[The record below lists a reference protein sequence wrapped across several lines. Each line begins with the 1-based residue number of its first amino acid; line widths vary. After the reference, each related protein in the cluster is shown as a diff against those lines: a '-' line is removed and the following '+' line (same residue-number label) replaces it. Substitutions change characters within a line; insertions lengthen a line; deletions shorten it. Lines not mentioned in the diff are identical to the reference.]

1 MVQSLMGLLVGVYE
15 SINIDI
21 GYDYHDTSP
30 DNLFSYTVFTDDSK
44 LKGTF
49 DTVFSQAHLFMQV
62 FVLMA
67 YVIVMMIFI
76 YKIYTAMFKPDSR
89 DSENIWKM
97 TGKLLISIFLIT
109 WSYSI
114 FVYVEKIAQVIYE
127 QVFDVYLTAAG
138 TAKESFMSNFLSIQ
152 LGAGST
158 MFRQDEITDVIAYS
172 TGITGLVTMI
182 LTIGFFATIIWQ
194 YCRLLLEIIERYVL
208 LGVMFYTC
216 PLAFSA
222 TVSDSTKHI
231 FRSWC
236 QMLFTQFLL
245 MMMNM
250 FFIGTFV
257 AALDNVYCME
267 GREYVFASLGDFVI
281 KNFMLI
287 AWLMIGQRL
296 DQYLNAMGFSVMQ
309 AGSNLGSALITT
321 AAASYKAAKTFGAV
335 LGATKDFGKAFYAAG
350 HGLSTQMQAGKSG
363 KDDVKNAITEAGS
376 AVNTAK
382 VENLSGRDVNTGK
395 LTKEGVQE
403 AMQVGATL
411 TGEDARSAAEAM
423 NLPQA
428 GSKESADID
437 WNNSQINREGA
448 TFISKSDPGVVS
460 SHVAFGNEWV
470 AKDQDGNALAQMAVP
485 TTTGFANG
493 TRVMTDQDLTCAN
506 AEVLDQLTNPASGM
520 PNATWTTPEG
530 NPITDAS
537 GNYTKEALGSS
548 HFVGTDMKDPT
559 QQYVAGLN
567 NVNSFDIDQGG
578 RVSTR
583 NTTAHGDVPSFEYSV
598 QHIDKGCTPAVAS
611 SKPVLDTSAAS
622 TYRQSDVVLQKK
634 EPVPMPVEPRE
645 MRKQTIDNFK
655 SIRSRKKRHH

>member
-1 MVQSLMGLLVGVYE
+1 MVQALMGLLVGVYE

-21 GYDYHDTSP
+21 GYDYQDTSP

-49 DTVFSQAHLFMQV
+49 DSVFSQAHLFMQV
-62 FVLMA
+62 FILMA
-67 YVIVMMIFI
+67 YVIVLTIFI
-76 YKIYTAMFKPDSR
+76 YKLYTAMFQPDSR
-89 DSENIWKM
+89 DAENIWKM
-97 TGKLLISIFLIT
+97 AGKLLVSIFLIT

-114 FVYVEKIAQVIYE
+114 FVYVEKIAQVLYE

-138 TAKESFMSNFLSIQ
+138 SAKESFLSNFLSIQ
-152 LGAGST
+152 LGAGTT
-158 MFRQDEITDVIAYS
+158 MIRLDGIKDILAYS
-172 TGITGLVTMI
+172 TGISGIVTMI
-182 LTIGFFATIIWQ
+182 LFIGFFIAIIWQ

-245 MMMNM
+245 MMMNL

-267 GREYVFASLGDFVI
+267 GKEYVFASLGDFVI

-287 AWLMIGQRL
+287 AWLTIGQRL

-309 AGSNLGSALITT
+309 AGSNLGSALVTT
-321 AAASYKAAKTFGAV
+321 AAASYAAAKTFGTV
-335 LGATKDFGKAFYAAG
+335 LGVTKDFGKALYAAG
-350 HGLSTQMQAGKSG
+350 KGLSTDMQAAKAG
-363 KDDVKNAITEAGS
+363 KDSAVSAITAAGS

-411 TGEDARSAAEAM
+411 TGEDAKSAAEAM

-428 GSKESADID
+428 GNKESADID

-448 TFISKSDPGVVS
+448 TFMSKSDPGVVS

-470 AKDQDGNALAQMAVP
+470 AKDQDGNPLAQMAVP
-485 TTTGFANG
+485 TTKGFADG
-493 TRVMTDQDLTCAN
+493 TRVMTDHDLSCAN

-530 NPITDAS
+530 NPIQDAS
-537 GNYTKEALGSS
+537 GNYTKDALGSS
-548 HFVGTDMKDPT
+548 YFVGTDTSDPS

-578 RVSTR
+578 RVNSR
-583 NTTAHGDVPSFEYSV
+583 STTAHGDVPSFEYSV
-598 QHIDKGCTPAVAS
+598 QHVDKGCTPTVAS
-611 SKPVLDTSAAS
+611 SKPVLDTSATS

-634 EPVPMPVEPRE
+634 DPVPMPVEPKE
-645 MRKQTIDNFK
+645 MRKQTIENFK
-655 SIRSRKKRHH
+655 AIRSRKKKHH